1 LRYRNAKQ
9 LKEEKAMAM
18 VVQLHEG
25 VAINKF
31 KLDKPLLR
39 IGRDPASDIYIDN
52 TVVSFEHAIIE
63 VKEIAKSGR
72 KAEYYIED
80 LKSTNSTFVNGEK
93 ITRHKLTHNDLIRVG
108 WNNFKFIDETQE
120 DPNKTAKIRKSWIP
134 GVYYTEEEK

>member
-1 LRYRNAKQ
+1 
-9 LKEEKAMAM
+9 MAM

-31 KLDKPLLR
+31 KLDKPRLR

-63 VKEIAKSGR
+63 SRENPKPGAKP
-72 KAEYYIED
+72 EYYIED

-93 ITRHKLTHNDLIRVG
+93 ITRHKLKNNDLIRVG
-108 WNNFKFIDETQE
+108 WNSFKFIDETE
-120 DPNKTAKIRKSWIP
+120 KDPNETAKIRKSWIP
-134 GVYYTEEEK
+134 GVYYTEEEEK

>member
-1 LRYRNAKQ
+1 
-9 LKEEKAMAM
+9 MAI

-31 KLDKPLLR
+31 KLDKPVLR

-63 VKEIAKSGR
+63 VKENPEPGR
-72 KAEYYIED
+72 SVAYYIED
-80 LKSTNSTFVNGEK
+80 LKSTNSTFVNGQK
-93 ITRHKLTHNDLIRVG
+93 ITRHELKHNDLIRVG
-108 WNNFKFIDETQE
+108 WNNFRFIDETQE
-120 DPNKTAKIRKSWIP
+120 DPNKTTKIRKTWIP